1 MHFWDKHHFRSDVE
15 HIHTAVAGRAER
27 QRRIAERHRREDS
40 NDWAAS
46 RISPAGAT
54 LRSDRDR
61 RGHARRNGAGLRHGR
76 NSLQIEHRARSR
88 DGGHSWSTVSATSM
102 QLGNLQFSGMIG
114 WVTGESLE
122 PRAPG
127 VAGGAVLRSTDGGT
141 SWHMVKRLLGTPAS
155 FLALSA
161 DSAIVSDDTC
171 NAYGNAVCAAAVL
184 GTADGGAHW
193 SPIAVPAGIV
203 VALLAW
209 PGQILA
215 MELVNLPANE
225 QMYGGALGEAGLEVL
240 RLPLASE
247 AASTALPASVVDVG
261 PIDVDEPLQP
271 DASIQFASGAP
282 GVAVATVVT
291 PVMCGPHGGW
301 GSWKRVRR
309 SCSGRPTVGR
319 NGRPSCSRS
328 MFRAR

>member
-1 MHFWDKHHFRSDVE
+1 
-15 HIHTAVAGRAER
+15 
-27 QRRIAERHRREDS
+27 
-40 NDWAAS
+40 
-46 RISPAGAT
+46 
-54 LRSDRDR
+54 
-61 RGHARRNGAGLRHGR
+61 
-76 NSLQIEHRARSR
+76 
-88 DGGHSWSTVSATSM
+88 M

-161 DSAIVSDDTC
+161 DSAIVSEDTC

-291 PVMCGPHGGW
+291 PVMCGPHGGCGVVEARTSELLGTTDCGAKW
-301 GSWKRVRR
+301 TAVMLPVDVQGTMSFSGADGGAMFGANLCITSDAGLTWRVV
-309 SCSGRPTVGR
+309 S
-319 NGRPSCSRS
+319 
-328 MFRAR
+328 